1 LPPSHYPDTMTPM
14 AWHII
19 ITGASSGLG
28 RALAL
33 EFARRGA
40 NLGLIAR
47 RGELL
52 ATLADEVRELGVEAS
67 WAAADV
73 VDEAQVGAA
82 VTSLEEELGPCDVM
96 IANAGISGRATPG
109 HINVSTLREVMAVNY
124 FGAANSAAAV
134 IPNMRSRK
142 SGQLV
147 VVSSIAGF
155 RGLPKSGAYCSSKA
169 AISNLWESLRIE
181 LAPFGIS
188 CTTILPGYVETPLT
202 DKNRHPMPFIITA
215 ADAAVIMVDGILA
228 NKSELVFPW
237 QWRAVMAIVK
247 RLPTWA
253 YDWLMRRMNRMR

>member
-1 LPPSHYPDTMTPM
+1 M

-40 NLGLIAR
+40 KLGLIAR

-52 ATLADEVRELGVEAS
+52 ASLAGDLKELGAEVS

-73 VDEAQVGAA
+73 TEESQVFAA
-82 VTSLEEELGPCDVM
+82 VESLEKDLGPCDVM
-96 IANAGISGRATPG
+96 VANAGISGRETPG
-109 HINVSTLREVMAVNY
+109 HIRVSTLREVMEVNF

-134 IPNMRSRK
+134 IPQMRSRG

-147 VVSSIAGF
+147 VISSVAGF

-169 AISNLWESLRIE
+169 AISNLWESLRVE
-181 LAPFGIS
+181 LAPYGIS
-188 CTTILPGYVETPLT
+188 CTTVLPGYVQTPLT
-202 DKNRHPMPFIITA
+202 DKNRHPMPFIIPSSEA
-215 ADAAVIMVDGILA
+215 ATIMVDGILA
-228 NKSELVFPW
+228 NRSELVFPW
-237 QWRAVMAIVK
+237 QWRYVMAIVK

-253 YDWLMRRMNRMR
+253 YDWLMRRMNKMR

>member
-1 LPPSHYPDTMTPM
+1 MTPM

-40 NLGLIAR
+40 KLGLIAR

-52 ATLADEVRELGVEAS
+52 ASLADEVGALGGKVS

-73 VDEAQVGAA
+73 VDESQMVAA
-82 VTSLEEELGPCDVM
+82 VSSLERDLGPCDVM
-96 IANAGISGRATPG
+96 VANAGISGRETPG
-109 HINVSTLREVMAVNY
+109 HIRVSSLRDVMEVNF

-134 IPNMRSRK
+134 IPNMKSRK
-142 SGQLV
+142 SGHLV

-188 CTTILPGYVETPLT
+188 CTTILPGYVQTPLT
-202 DKNRHPMPFIITA
+202 DKNRHPMPFIISSEA
-215 ADAAVIMVDGILA
+215 AAIKMADGILA
-228 NKSELVFPW
+228 NKSEVVFPW
-237 QWRAVMAIVK
+237 QWRVVMAIVK

-253 YDWLMRRMNRMR
+253 YDWLMRRMNGMR